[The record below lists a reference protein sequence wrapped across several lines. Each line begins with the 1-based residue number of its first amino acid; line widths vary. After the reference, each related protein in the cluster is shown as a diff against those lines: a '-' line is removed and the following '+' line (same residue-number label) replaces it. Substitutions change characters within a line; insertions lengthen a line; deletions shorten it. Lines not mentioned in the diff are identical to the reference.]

1 MLPTI
6 ERRPRRSTYSSA
18 VRHAAPFALSPAPAR
33 PRPRPRRRRP
43 PPPELFEPSAPAGS
57 GSPSA
62 SRMATLVSPRST
74 ATSTCFLTDVVH
86 LLCSSQLACLGELRR
101 ARMRVDRQEQANR
114 EEGSEYRRAPVAHE
128 RKGDAGYGHEPDGHA
143 DVDEDLEHEHGG
155 HAGCDERAVETL
167 GRGHDP
173 ERPPQE

>member
-1 MLPTI
+1 MFPTI

-18 VRHAAPFALSPAPAR
+18 VRHSAPPWASAP
-33 PRPRPRRRRP
+33 PRPRPRRWR
-43 PPPELFEPSAPAGS
+43 PPPELLDPSAPAGS

-128 RKGDAGYGHEPDGHA
+128 RKG
-143 DVDEDLEHEHGG
+143 
-155 HAGCDERAVETL
+155 
-167 GRGHDP
+167 
-173 ERPPQE
+173 